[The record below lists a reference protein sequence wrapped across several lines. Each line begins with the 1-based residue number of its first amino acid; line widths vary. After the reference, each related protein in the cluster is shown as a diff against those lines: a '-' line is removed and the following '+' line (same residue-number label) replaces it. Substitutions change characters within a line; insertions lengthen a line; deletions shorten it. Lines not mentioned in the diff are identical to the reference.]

1 MTAAQIKSA
10 FTSIGEVDPS
20 LLPASLTLKLLVT
33 PSSLRYFVLSQTHQQ
48 VLFFGN
54 YALHHVNQPQEL
66 AYRLEKIFEKDEVLQ
81 LKFGQVLLG
90 MDTPYSLVPSE
101 MALMFADWQKQSQKL
116 DAIGAELVFERNDA
130 LQQTAARL
138 FGSIKTSHVIA
149 TFIKQLPAAECQNKL
164 LVQVSSDHLDIIRWN
179 DNGGVDLLNRYEYQT
194 ATDFI
199 YYVLLVC
206 NDLKIDRETSELV
219 LAGEVDI
226 QSKIYDMCYRY
237 FRNISFI
244 QKPEHLHFSKAFDI
258 MPKHLNYHLY
268 NLSA

>member
-10 FTSIGEVDPS
+10 FSSIGEVDAS
-20 LLPASLTLKLLVT
+20 LLPASLSLKLLVT
-33 PSSLRYFVLSQTHQQ
+33 PASLRYFVLSQTHQQ
-48 VLFFGN
+48 VIFFGN
-54 YALHHVNQPQEL
+54 YTLHHVNQPQEL

-81 LKFGQVLLG
+81 LKFGQVILG
-90 MDTPYSLVPSE
+90 LDTPYSLVPSE
-101 MALMFADWQKQSQKL
+101 MAFMFSDWQKQSQKL
-116 DAIGAELVFERNDA
+116 EQIGADLVFERNDL

-138 FGSIKTSHVIA
+138 FGTLQTAHVVS
-149 TFIKQLPAAECQNKL
+149 TFIKQLAPQDFQHKL
-164 LVQVSSDHLDIIRWN
+164 VAQVSANHLDLLCWN
-179 DNGGVDLLNRYEYQT
+179 AEGGIALLNRYDYQT

-199 YYVLLVC
+199 YYVLLAC
-206 NDLKIDRETSELV
+206 NDLKIDRETTELV

-237 FRNISFI
+237 FRNIAFI
-244 QKPEHLHFSKAFDI
+244 AKPEHLHFSKAFDI

>member
-10 FTSIGEVDPS
+10 FSSIGEVDAS
-20 LLPASLTLKLLVT
+20 LLPASLSLKLSVT

-48 VLFFGN
+48 VIFFGN
-54 YALHHVNQPQEL
+54 YTLHHVNQAQEL

-90 MDTPYSLVPSE
+90 MDTPYSLIPSE
-101 MALMFADWQKQSQKL
+101 MAFMFSDGQKQAQKL
-116 DAIGAELVFERNDA
+116 DAIGADLVFERNDL
-130 LQQTAARL
+130 LQQTAHRL
-138 FGSIKTSHVIA
+138 FGNVQTVHVVS
-149 TFIKQLPAAECQNKL
+149 TFIKQLPPQDFSNRL
-164 LVQVSSDHLDIIRWN
+164 IVHVSSNHLDVLRWN
-179 DNGGVDLLNRYEYQT
+179 AEGSIDLLNRYEYQT

-199 YYVLLVC
+199 YYVLLAC
-206 NDLKIDRETSELV
+206 NDLKIDRETTELF
-219 LAGEVDI
+219 LSGEVDI

-237 FRNISFI
+237 FRNLSFL
-244 QKPEHLHFSKAFDI
+244 QKPENLHFSKAFDI